1 MTRFA
6 IDAPVA
12 ISLAEERATL
22 GGDHQL
28 VAPGCLR
35 SDVLALLY
43 RQVRSGDLHERQ
55 ALDLLDRIAT
65 VRMRLLADRV
75 SRRVA
80 WKVAADLELADTRL
94 AEYVAVA
101 KLQADVLITDDHELG
116 RVAGGHV
123 RTAGRT
129 ELAAVLTRRDT

>member
-12 ISLAEERATL
+12 LRLADKKATPRSH
-22 GGDHQL
+22 HQL
-28 VAPGCLR
+28 VGPGSLR

-43 RQVRSGDLHERQ
+43 HQVRNGDLHERE
-55 ALDLLDRIAT
+55 ALALLDQIAT
-65 VRMRLLADRV
+65 TKMRLLADRI

-101 KLQADVLITDDHELG
+101 KLQADVLITDDLELR
-116 RVAGGHV
+116 RVASGYV
-123 RTAGRT
+123 RTGGWTA
-129 ELAAVLTRRDT
+129 LAATLN